1 MEGCVVLGWRLSFYR
16 SFRDGHDISQKAA
29 VLFYFVLFNVTFQ
42 INCLVVNLHSLD
54 AVIL

>member
-1 MEGCVVLGWRLSFYR
+1 MSFYR
-16 SFRDGHDISQKAA
+16 SFRDGHDIWQKAA

-42 INCLVVNLHSLD
+42 INCLILKLHILY